1 MDEYTD
7 DHNAYIAQKL
17 SIRRYRSLIV
27 VFGRGV
33 VLQRSLVLA
42 NKRVPA
48 RLLASAS
55 VT

>member
-27 VFGRGV
+27 VFGCGGGV
-33 VLQRSLVLA
+33 AEEFSG
-42 NKRVPA
+42 
-48 RLLASAS
+48 S
-55 VT
+55 